1 MGFKVHG
8 LKEKISFL
16 EQQILAQ
23 TKKERARQAK
33 EQEQEKLTRLKA
45 TQDQERMA
53 RESDRKYKDE
63 ERRRQTHINARFLE
77 GNKAREEAAM
87 REE

>member
-45 TQDQERMA
+45 AQDQERMA
-53 RESDRKYKDE
+53 RELDRKYKDE
-63 ERRRQTHINARFLE
+63 ERRRQVELE
-77 GNKAREEAAM
+77 KATKAREEATM